1 MLRVLTGR
9 SGCGKSAQVF
19 EEIAKFAAGGETGI
33 LLLVPEQYAFN
44 AERELCAKAGN
55 GISLYAEVMS
65 FKGLA
70 RRIFAETGGAPVTVE
85 DGGRLL
91 AMFEA
96 HRQVKSLLRVYAGRS
111 DPEMTSRLLSA
122 VDEFKSYCITPSDL
136 TVADDERGGL
146 ADKLHDLSLIY
157 GAYDAI
163 MSGDL
168 GDPADTMRRLFD
180 RLAGSGWLEGK
191 RIYIDGFVGFTPAEI
206 RIIGKMA
213 ENAAEVTVTLCL
225 DGNSEDPDDVFAH
238 SRATWGQL
246 KEAAGSSGFAVE
258 TAGLGVCRRFAVPAS
273 DLSFLEKSVFDYGA
287 KPRNCGSDGSVQLLT
302 ASVEYS
308 ECEFAASK
316 IRELVAE
323 SGYRFRDIA
332 VVMPEK
338 GFSTAVSVFE
348 KYGIPAF
355 ADRTESVLS
364 RTPVKA
370 VCAAVEAAAGGFEC
384 EDCIRL
390 AKTGVVGLDFDEAD
404 ELETYATMWNIRGR
418 RWYEEPGFTMHPE
431 GYGEKFTEETESELL
446 RLNLLRKKL
455 ALPLLKLKNGLE
467 SGNVREMTRAVC
479 AYLEDIDFGG
489 NVGRRRSELIKTG
502 NLRIA
507 DEYSQL
513 VGVVYSALEQFVLI
527 MENESLSPKE
537 YAPLLRVILSGS
549 KVGTIP
555 TTLDSVAIGEA
566 SRARFFHPRAVF
578 VLGATEGAFPPAP
591 VDSSLLTS
599 ADRRSLFEDRNIRL
613 APDDVEQVRQSQ
625 LTAYRILSAPSEKLF
640 VSWPSC
646 SSDGT
651 AVSPSYVCARIR
663 ALLPNVLL
671 ETADEFNAEFRTW
684 APVPCA
690 ELGATVKSVSAC
702 GETAYAAEKVAL
714 KSETGWELLRRAEL
728 ANLSERGPIADKAV
742 ISGLYREKPRITV
755 SRLELFNTC
764 RFAFF
769 ARYGLG
775 LEAPKKA
782 ELEPRIIGTF
792 VHCVL
797 EKTAREISGLP
808 GDPWST
814 ITKEDAAKIA
824 DKYIAEY
831 AEEQLGG
838 LEDKPSRIRW
848 LFERLKSRIYAM
860 TDSLVE
866 EFSASDFRPLCF
878 EMEFKGRSYR
888 SGDVEIP
895 LSGQADRVDF
905 WDCGDKRYIRI
916 VDYKTGEKKFDY
928 SDISA
933 GLGIQLLLYL
943 FVLTEGDNVPAGV
956 LYVPS
961 LKKMKTVRPGEGEDD
976 KTGRTGILLGDENV
990 IAAMENHGSDEL
1002 RARFIPVSYSS
1013 KDGSPKGKSL
1023 VTGEQFE
1030 FLREHVGRVL
1040 NDMYGALL
1048 DGEIECMPYADS
1060 TKTSCD
1066 RCDYRTL
1073 CQFDPGRHG
1082 DKYRTLK
1089 KVKPEEFYGREDS
1102 GK

>member
-1 MLRVLTGR
+1 MLKVLTGR
-9 SGCGKSAQVF
+9 SGCGKSAYIF
-19 EEIAKFAAGGETGI
+19 EEIAKCAADGESGI

-55 GISLYAEVMS
+55 GISLFAEVMS
-65 FKGLA
+65 FRGLA

-96 HRQVKSLLRVYAGRS
+96 HRQVKPLLRVYAGRS

-122 VDEFKSYCITPSDL
+122 VDEFKSYCVSPSDL
-136 TVADDERGGL
+136 SVAEDERGGL

-168 GDPADTMRRLFD
+168 GDPADTMSRLFD
-180 RLAGSGWLEGK
+180 RLSQSGWLAGK

-206 RIIGKMA
+206 KIIGKMA
-213 ENAAEVTVTLCL
+213 ESAESVTVTLCI
-225 DGNSEDPDDVFAH
+225 DGDFNDPDDVFAH
-238 SRATWGQL
+238 SRATLGQL
-246 KEAAGSSGFAVE
+246 KDSAGSSGFAVCR
-258 TAGLGVCRRFAVPAS
+258 AGTGECRRFSEPSS
-273 DLSFLEKSVFDYGA
+273 DLAFLEKAVFDYGA
-287 KPRNCGSDGSVQLLT
+287 KPKNTSADGSVRLMT

-308 ECEFAASK
+308 ECELAASE
-316 IRELVAE
+316 IRRLVFE
-323 SGYRFRDIA
+323 NGYRFREIA

-338 GFSTAVSVFE
+338 GFSTAISVFE

-370 VCAAVEAAAGGFEC
+370 VCTAVEAASQGFDC
-384 EDCIRL
+384 ETVIRL
-390 AKTGVVGLDFDEAD
+390 AKTGVAGIDLDEAD
-404 ELETYATMWNIRGR
+404 DLETYASMWNVNGS
-418 RWYEEPGFTMHPE
+418 RWYEEPGFTMHPG
-431 GYGEKFTEETESELL
+431 GYGEKHTEETESELM
-446 RLNLLRKKL
+446 RLNTLRKKL
-455 ALPLLKLKNGLE
+455 ALPLYRLKKGLE

-479 AYLEDIDFGG
+479 NYLEDIDFGG
-489 NVGRRRSELIKTG
+489 NVGKRRAELVKTG

-507 DEYSQL
+507 DEYSRL
-513 VGVVYSALEQFVLI
+513 VGAVYSALEQFVLV
-527 MENESLSPKE
+527 MENERLSPKE

-555 TTLDSVAIGEA
+555 TTLDSVAVGE
-566 SRARFFHPRAVF
+566 STRARFLHPRAVF
-578 VLGATEGAFPPAP
+578 VLGATEGVFPPSP

-613 APDDVEQVRQSQ
+613 APDDVEQVRQGQ

-651 AVSPSYVCARIR
+651 AVSPSYICARIR
-663 ALLPNVLL
+663 ALLPSVSV
-671 ETADEFNAEFRTW
+671 EAADEFNAEFRTW

-702 GETAYAAEKVAL
+702 GEIAYAAEKVAL
-714 KSETGWELLRRAEL
+714 GSEAGRDLLRRAEL
-728 ANLSERGPIADKAV
+728 ANLAQRGPIADKTV
-742 ISGLYREKPRITV
+742 ISGLYHEKPRITV

-792 VHCVL
+792 VHYVL
-797 EKTAREISGLP
+797 EKTAGEISERGE
-808 GDPWST
+808 DPWST
-814 ITKEDAAKIA
+814 VTKEEAAMIA
-824 DKYIAEY
+824 DKYIEEY
-831 AEEQLGG
+831 AREQLGG

-848 LFERLKSRIYAM
+848 LFERLKSRVYAM
-860 TDSLVE
+860 TDSLCE
-866 EFSASDFRPLCF
+866 EFSSGDFRPLCF

-888 SGDVEIP
+888 AGDLEIP

-943 FVLTEGDNVPAGV
+943 FVLTEDDDIPAGV

-961 LKKMKTVRPGEGEDD
+961 LKKMKTVRPGEEDDD
-976 KTGRTGILLGDENV
+976 KTGRTGILLGEENV
-990 IAAMENHGSDEL
+990 ISAMEKPSSGEL
-1002 RARFIPVSYSS
+1002 RAKFIPVSYSS

-1030 FLREHVGRVL
+1030 FLREHVGKVL
-1040 NDMYGALL
+1040 NDMYSALL
-1048 DGEIECMPYADS
+1048 SGEVECMPYADS
-1060 TKTSCD
+1060 AKTSCD
-1066 RCDYRTL
+1066 RCDYRAL
-1073 CQFDPGRHG
+1073 CQFDTGRRG
-1082 DKYRTLK
+1082 DKFRTLK
-1089 KVKPEEFYGREDS
+1089 KVKPEEFYGRGDS

>member
-9 SGCGKSAQVF
+9 SGCGKSALVF
-19 EEIAKFAAGGETGI
+19 EEIAKSAAAGETGI

-55 GISLYAEVMS
+55 GISLHAEVMS

-70 RRIFAETGGAPVTVE
+70 RRIFAETGGAPVTVD

-96 HRQVKSLLRVYAGRS
+96 HRQVKPLLRVYAGRS

-122 VDEFKSYCITPSDL
+122 VDEFKSYCVVPSDL
-136 TVADDERGGL
+136 SVAEDERGGL

-168 GDPADTMRRLFD
+168 GDPADTMSRLYE
-180 RLAGSGWLEGK
+180 RICENTWLAGK

-213 ENAAEVTVTLCL
+213 ESAAEVVVTLCI
-225 DGNSEDPDDVFAH
+225 DGTSDEAEDVFAH
-238 SRATWGQL
+238 SRATLGQL
-246 KEAAGSSGFAVE
+246 KETVGSAGISVE
-258 TAGLGVCRRFAVPAS
+258 TAGSGECRRFVGSSS
-273 DLSFLEKSVFDYGA
+273 DLAFLEKSVFDYA
-287 KPRNCGSDGSVQLLT
+287 AEPKIGSDDGTVRLLT
-302 ASVEYS
+302 ASVEYA

-316 IRELVAE
+316 IRELVARE
-323 SGYRFRDIA
+323 GYRFRDIA

-338 GFSTAVSVFE
+338 VFSTALSVFE

-355 ADRTESVLS
+355 ADRTESVLA

-370 VCAAVEAAAGGFEC
+370 VCAAIEAAAGGFEC

-390 AKTGVVGLDFDEAD
+390 AKTGVVGLEPDEAYD
-404 ELETYATMWNIRGR
+404 LETYASMWNIRGR
-418 RWYEEPGFTMHPE
+418 RWYEEPGFTMHPD
-431 GYGEKFTEETESELL
+431 GYGEKFTEETESELW
-446 RLNLLRKKL
+446 RLNALRKKL
-455 ALPLLKLKNGLE
+455 ALPLVKLKNGLE

-489 NVGRRRSELIKTG
+489 NVGKRRSELVMLG
-502 NLRIA
+502 NLRVA
-507 DEYSQL
+507 DEYSRL

-537 YAPLLRVILSGS
+537 YAPLLRVILSES

-555 TTLDSVAIGEA
+555 TTLDSVAVGEA

-578 VLGATEGAFPPAP
+578 VLGATEGVFPPAP
-591 VDSSLLTS
+591 IDSSLLTS

-613 APDDVEQVRQSQ
+613 APDDVGQVRQSQ

-646 SSDGT
+646 SADG
-651 AVSPSYVCARIR
+651 ASVSPSYLVARIR
-663 ALLPNVLL
+663 ALLPEISV

-690 ELGATVKSVSAC
+690 ELGATVKSLSVC
-702 GETAYAAEKVAL
+702 GKTAYAAEKVAL
-714 KSETGWELLRRAEL
+714 KTEQGRELLRRAEL
-728 ANLSERGPIADKAV
+728 ANLSARGPITDKSV

-792 VHCVL
+792 VHYVL
-797 EKTAREISGLP
+797 EKTAREISELP

-814 ITKEDAAKIA
+814 VTKKEAAEIA
-824 DKYIAEY
+824 DKYIEEY
-831 AEEQLGG
+831 AREQLGG

-866 EFSASDFRPLCF
+866 EFSVSEFRPLCF
-878 EMEFKGRSYR
+878 EMEFKGKSYKA
-888 SGDVEIP
+888 GDVEIP

-905 WDCGDKRYIRI
+905 WDSGDKRYIRI

-943 FVLTEGDNVPAGV
+943 FVLAEGDNVPAGV

-961 LKKMKTVRPGEGEDD
+961 LKKMKTVHPGDGEDD
-976 KTGRTGILLGDENV
+976 KTGRTGILLGEEAV
-990 IAAMENHGSDEL
+990 IAAMENHGSDEPK
-1002 RARFIPVSYSS
+1002 AKFIPVSYSS

-1030 FLREHVGRVL
+1030 FLREHVGKVL

-1048 DGEIECMPYADS
+1048 DGEVECMPFADS
-1060 TKTSCD
+1060 AKTSCD

-1082 DKYRTLK
+1082 DKYRNLK
-1089 KVKPEEFYGREDS
+1089 KVRAEEFYGKEDS